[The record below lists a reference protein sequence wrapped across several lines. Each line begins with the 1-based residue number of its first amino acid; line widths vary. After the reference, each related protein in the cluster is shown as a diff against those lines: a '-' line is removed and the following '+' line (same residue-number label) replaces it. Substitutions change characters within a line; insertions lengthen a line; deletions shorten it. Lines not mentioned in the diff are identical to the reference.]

1 MVTLITWE
9 LWDLCYNGDRL
20 QIQKRQLGLSMGINI
35 DVLNRV
41 HLAVQYNGIIQ
52 TKLYRAFSN
61 TAALDTHTQ
70 TG

>member
-1 MVTLITWE
+1 
-9 LWDLCYNGDRL
+9 
-20 QIQKRQLGLSMGINI
+20 MGINI

-41 HLAVQYNGIIQ
+41 HLAVQYSGIIQ

-61 TAALDTHTQ
+61 SAALDTHTQ